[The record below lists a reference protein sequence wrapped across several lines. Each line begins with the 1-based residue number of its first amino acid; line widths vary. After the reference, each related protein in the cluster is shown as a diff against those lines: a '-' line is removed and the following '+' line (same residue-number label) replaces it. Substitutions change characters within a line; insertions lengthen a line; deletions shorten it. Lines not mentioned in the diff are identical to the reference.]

1 MKGVLSVLSG
11 MLLMT
16 SISSAQAPPAG
27 PVRTAAGLK
36 QNYAIYKMMLTQA
49 AEKMPESDYGFKPT
63 PEIRAYGQLWG
74 HVANAQFF
82 QCAEARGVPNP
93 NPPGTDFEKKT
104 TKADFVKALAD
115 SFAFCDPA
123 FSSLTDESAAEL
135 IQSGR
140 GGQTSRAVAL
150 IGLLNHDSE
159 MYGIGTVYLRLKGLV
174 PPGTEMMQRGRGPGR
189 GRE

>member
-1 MKGVLSVLSG
+1 MRRVFSAVAGIVLAAGVA
-11 MLLMT
+11 
-16 SISSAQAPPAG
+16 SAQAPPPG
-27 PVRTAAGLK
+27 QVGLAAGLK
-36 QNYAIYKMMLTQA
+36 QNYGLYKMMLTQA

-74 HVANAQFF
+74 HVANAHFF

-123 FSSLTDESAAEL
+123 FSSLTDESAAQM
-135 IQSGR
+135 IQG
-140 GGQTSRAVAL
+140 
-150 IGLLNHDSE
+150 
-159 MYGIGTVYLRLKGLV
+159 
-174 PPGTEMMQRGRGPGR
+174 GRGPGAR
-189 GRE
+189 GRQ